1 MEFSPQLSPALKRAN
16 RKQRV
21 KEIAT
26 GLGVHHAGVR
36 LGERRPSPVFQRDA
50 TTGLRPGRISQNR

>member
-1 MEFSPQLSPALKRAN
+1 MAAMEFSPQLSAALKRAN

-26 GLGVHHAGVR
+26 GLGVHHA
-36 LGERRPSPVFQRDA
+36 A
-50 TTGLRPGRISQNR
+50 